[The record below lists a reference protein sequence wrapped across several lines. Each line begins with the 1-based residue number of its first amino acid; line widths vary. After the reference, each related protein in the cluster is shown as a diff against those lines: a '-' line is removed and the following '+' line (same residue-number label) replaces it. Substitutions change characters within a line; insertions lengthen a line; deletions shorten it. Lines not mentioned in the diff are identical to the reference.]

1 MNTISNLSSLWR
13 DITHS
18 ANETK
23 QISIQVLEQLEKQEQ
38 SMMNTNNNLNQSRE
52 LLVKSDKLL
61 NDMSWV
67 GWFIGF
73 IPFKSFFSRLF
84 KKKQKEDMLFIEY
97 NPYNK
102 NEQTISNIEERN
114 LLLPI
119 NYDNVNTINNDIDT
133 TENKTEIL
141 KLEKELSDLLWI
153 GSKIGEQLDLHNNY
167 LDKMNDKS
175 QIIFDKTKKSTKNT
189 NRFL

>member
-1 MNTISNLSSLWR
+1 MNTISSLSYLWR
-13 DITHS
+13 DINRS
-18 ANETK
+18 AHETK

-38 SMMNTNNNLNQSRE
+38 IIMNANNNLNQSRQ

-61 NDMSWV
+61 NDMSWI

-73 IPFKSFFSRLF
+73 IPFKSFFSGLF
-84 KKKQKEDMLFIEY
+84 KRKQKEDILFIEDKP
-97 NPYNK
+97 NNK
-102 NEQTISNIEERN
+102 NEQSISNIEERN

-119 NYDNVNTINNDIDT
+119 NYDYPNVINNDIDT
-133 TENKTEIL
+133 VENKNEML

-167 LDKMNDKS
+167 LDKMNDKTE
-175 QIIFDKTKKSTKNT
+175 IIFDKTKKSTKTT
-189 NRFL
+189 NSFL

>member
-13 DITHS
+13 DINRST
-18 ANETK
+18 NETK

-38 SMMNTNNNLNQSRE
+38 SILNTNNNLNKSRE
-52 LLVKSDKLL
+52 LIVTSDKIL
-61 NDMSWV
+61 NDMSWF

-84 KKKQKEDMLFIEY
+84 RRRQKEDILFIDDK
-97 NPYNK
+97 PYNR
-102 NEQTISNIEERN
+102 NERTDTNNEERN
-114 LLLPI
+114 SFLPI
-119 NYDNVNTINNDIDT
+119 DYDNVNINNNIDT
-133 TENKTEIL
+133 VENQTEIL

-153 GSKIGEQLDLHNNY
+153 GSKIGEQLDLHNDY

-175 QIIFDKTKKSTKNT
+175 QIIFDKTKNSTKKT
-189 NRFL
+189 NSFL